1 MKTPVSGRRHTC
13 PFGLSRIYPFGLSR
27 IYPFGLSYFYPF
39 GLSHT
44 YPFGLSLSKPHPFD
58 KLRTNGMGQS
68 LHTNLPIRSYR
79 PLPRQRRLLPL

>member
-1 MKTPVSGRRHTC
+1 MKTPVSRRSHTC
-13 PFGLSRIYPFGLSR
+13 
-27 IYPFGLSYFYPF
+27 PFGLSYFYPF

-44 YPFGLSLSKPHPFD
+44 YPFGLSHTYPFGLSLSKPHPLD
-58 KLRTNGMGQS
+58 KLRTNRMGQS